1 MAVIKSIQFLPDIFQ
16 TDANKKFLNATID
29 QLISEPNLKKIKGYI
44 GRKLSPSYKK
54 SDSYIEE
61 DNSTRQNYQLEPSI
75 IIKNSITDTI
85 DFATTYSDIVNKIKY
100 YGGLSQN
107 HNRLF
112 DNEYYTYDPKIDLD
126 KFVNFSQYYWL
137 ENGPGAVTVTSAGIP
152 LVNTFTVTY
161 DSPTKAYYFTGYN
174 NTPNPTITLA
184 RGGTYYFDINEPGN
198 NFYIQSLPGQAGTT
212 PALPNINT
220 RTILGVTDNGKD
232 VGLVRF
238 NVPSENAQV
247 RWTSM
252 PIAGKVDFATK
263 LSYQQVHGSTVEE
276 INSIGGLDGFSV
288 ALASKQIIFTN
299 NELIDDNFWT
309 TPGITVTDGVA
320 YINTVD
326 PEIIVSFSNRN
337 DIYQIDIVPDDTGIE
352 RVVLTSVVSVTDE
365 QKIIVKSGVDN
376 VGKEYYSRQGL
387 ITEVPFITAPLTT
400 LFYQNSH
407 ESSAVGGI
415 QIIDPVKATID
426 PDLEIIGKINYTSP
440 NGIQFTNGLKIT
452 FDSSATSA
460 YANNTYYVEGVGT
473 SIALVPVTS
482 LICDEL
488 DNNLTV
494 PDYLTIKRDSIDLNA
509 WSRSNRWF
517 HSEVIALTSAYNDTE
532 LVFDQNL
539 RAQRPI
545 IEFQSNYQL
554 YNAGTEAKQPIDII
568 DTVLT
573 SAFTQVQGVVCAS
586 AASHTFTLAGE
597 SVTLTH
603 GDRVIFSND
612 LNNNVRDKIFNF
624 SIVET
629 SIAPTL
635 VRRAYIEEAD
645 DSLVEQ
651 GHTVIVKSGTNGGK
665 QWHYNGELWSPSQLK
680 TSVNQ
685 APQFDVINESGISFS
700 NQASY
705 PGSNFKGT
713 KIFSYKTGTGTV
725 DSVLGFSLSYKNFIS
740 QGDIQFDNNFD
751 FENFTYIV
759 AGGTESSDINNGFLQ
774 KNLSRTTCQRQNI
787 WTINN
792 QFSKQYQIYDFIY
805 DGVTNLFPIDYIPD
819 TSTDVPNIKVIVNNN
834 NLAVEN
840 FGVTKVVDRYSILI
854 NPDIIA
860 ANDVIFV
867 LIFNRVNV
875 ASNAYYEIPLN
886 FDINSLNT
894 NLQTLTLGQVRNHLI
909 TIKNNSLN
917 IVGDVPGSN
926 NLRDIN
932 FINKGGSIL
941 QHSAPVVYAGL
952 FLNHPTM
959 NFVSSLK
966 LASKE
971 YNKFKIKFLELAV
984 NLNIDTTDILG
995 SVDSIISNI
1004 NSAKNNTFPW
1014 YYSDMV
1020 PFGDTDRVNVPTYT
1034 ILNVELK
1041 SYEIT
1046 NIFNDTVVS
1055 NKSVLVYLSRTINE
1069 TTTKTLLVKGRDF
1082 YFNQDRPAITFQ
1094 PTFDLLYGDQIDI
1107 VEYNNTDGSY
1117 IPETPTKLGIYPKYI
1132 PEIFI
1137 DNTYI
1142 TPRSVIQG
1150 HDGSLTPAFGD
1161 YRDDLLLELERRI
1174 YNNTKVNYDTNV
1186 FNLHDYIPG
1195 KFRVTDYA
1203 LSEFTEII
1211 SKEFLAWVGTNR
1223 IDYTTNS
1230 VFAASDPFT
1239 WNYRKFRDVVNGET
1253 LPGTW
1258 RSIYRYFYDTDRP
1271 HTHPWEM
1278 LGFSEKP
1285 DYWNT
1290 RYGPAPYTGGND
1302 ILWSDLS
1309 TGYIA
1314 EGPRAGFDTRYQRPN
1329 LSFYIPVDD
1338 SGNLRSPEEIVV
1350 TDFDSQKAN
1359 TSYAV
1364 GDIGP
1369 AELAW
1374 RRSPEFPFAMQLA
1387 LALMKPS
1394 KYFALLTDVSTYTR
1408 NLVTAQFNVN
1418 TTFQH
1423 LTPSSIQVHGYN
1435 NNGTITRAAGY
1446 INWISDYLKNLGIGD
1461 PGTVIKDNLDNLNVQ
1476 LSYKMAGYTDKRFI
1490 ELLAEQ
1496 NSPSSINDSVVIPDE
1511 NYRIELYKGSPVNKI
1526 FYSAVIV
1533 EKTPNGYS
1541 VSGYNTNNPYF
1552 YIIPS
1557 EVNNN
1562 AYTITVGTQRGVI
1575 YRDFKKIKYTI
1586 PYGFEFNSK
1595 QQVIDFLVGYQRYLQ
1610 SQGFIFTDKNSA
1622 LNEQQD
1628 FILSSKEF
1636 LYWGA
1641 QGWRNGSIL
1650 VLSPI
1655 LSNLKIYD
1663 TESVVDEIK
1672 NAPFSSRILD
1682 INLKAITVN
1691 NFTVNRESNLFS
1703 LTVNN
1708 DQTIGFAELDLVQ
1721 YEHLLILDNLTVFQD
1736 VIYVP
1741 ELGNRQYRLRLVGAK
1756 TADWSGSL
1764 ELPGFVYS
1772 SGKVDEWLT
1781 GVDYQKGSVVR
1792 YKFNYYT
1799 ALQDIAAADTFQ
1811 SLYWKQISI
1820 TELKSGMIN
1829 NFATNAS
1836 QALNYYDI
1844 DAQPTNESLQLFSN
1858 GLIGFRDRD
1867 YFTNLGI
1874 DATTQS
1880 KFYQGFIK
1888 QKGTTN
1894 SIKALRGA
1902 IFSDLDTGID
1912 VFENW
1917 AVRVGEY
1924 GATDINQFIEIVLDE
1939 IKFTNNPAP
1948 LQFIDNNVTEQADI
1962 SKFELTDIFKKSDNF
1977 VAKLFRSES
1986 LDESSL
1992 LKPLPVAGFVNLDDV
2007 DATIFSMQNYQDLTS
2022 IIDNIGTG
2030 FKIWVARDFDNNW
2043 NVYRATNIHAPVI
2056 FLSYNI
2062 NSIAQFVTTS
2072 DHGLVEGDII
2082 AIKNFD
2088 TRFNGVYQVYSVIDT
2103 TRFYVTMYQNLSTL
2117 IQEQGVSGI
2126 GILFKLTSSKVDY
2139 QYQVDDVRPALG
2151 WQENDKIWVSDLDGN
2166 KNWAVYNKNNS
2177 WLYQEEVVLN
2187 SSQYIGNDSFG
2198 KSVSISEDGKLLYSG
2213 APDSGTGR
2221 VSIFAKNISNR
2232 WDPKGFLWGNSD
2244 QLSGFGAKVANGN
2257 GYLAVAAPTSY
2268 SDRGYVYIYKDLVLV
2283 QILVDPT
2290 GASNYK
2296 FGTALAISDDG
2307 AYLYIGSPGA
2317 NKVFCYA
2324 LEVPRSVVSQ
2334 VFPDPLTNANPT
2346 DGNRTV
2352 FVLDTT
2358 VAIANAEDIVVSSPL
2373 RSLEY
2378 IPYIEYTIGTFT
2390 NGVNGF
2396 SKSGT
2401 AIDPTPTASVTY
2413 YGLSASGGTGTG
2425 AKFNVTRTLGS
2436 ATYTVTC
2443 VDPGNGYSV
2452 GNTLTILG
2460 TALGGTAPA
2469 NSLSIV
2475 VTSVYT
2481 KTKLIFNTAPALFE
2495 KIAVVA
2501 QANYYKLIETLP
2513 LTTEAPVMSNF
2524 GSALVCDSEGNTLVV
2539 GANQYLIDGVTG
2551 AGAVFVY
2558 HRTITEFVTD
2568 GIIGSYQT
2576 ADDFNSVSRV
2586 TLAGEVLVN
2595 GIDYYVVG
2603 TKTIQFNAF
2612 NTPTINQRLKAETNQ
2627 FVLDQTLVSDTPT
2640 TLNELFGSELAMCS
2654 TGCNIY
2660 VASPAYK
2667 DSHYSFGKVIR
2678 FINLGRIY
2686 GTVTGTIANPVIT
2699 PTNTIIINNFKVE
2712 FTDTTL
2718 AQAVNAINASNIP
2731 GISAT
2736 IIDNKIQI
2744 NSDVLVI
2751 GEKLNIKEGNGT
2763 ALADLGLSIYRLS
2776 QTLKHPYSIGE
2787 KFGISIA
2794 VNQTNG
2800 FLAIGSDGADSFAK
2814 TLIDE
2819 LTKTTFDSNSTT
2831 FSTFYKDSGAV
2842 YLFDLMNNPFESADS
2857 PSLFSY
2863 TQQLIS
2869 PVVDDNYEFGSSIDM
2884 YNDILVVG
2892 AAKSS
2897 SQVPQGGSV
2906 ISFYNENTKS
2916 GWELIRYKE
2925 PRVDITTITSS
2936 FIYNKRTQNI
2946 VNFFDILDPAKGKI
2960 LGTADQEI
2968 DYRED
2973 YDPASYNF
2981 RTSLGVILNENFY
2994 WTSRHVGKSWW
3005 DTSIASFID
3014 YEQDSLNYRIKNWGA
3029 LFPGSQIKIYEWVE
3043 SDFLP
3048 SQYVNSGG
3056 DGVPKYADNSAYS
3069 SETIVD
3075 PATGIIT
3082 QKYYY
3087 WVGGKTSVDPNV
3099 AKRTIS
3105 TSALEILISNPK
3117 DQGISYIAPLA
3128 LNALSLYNISEA
3140 LTGQDI
3146 VLHLD
3151 FSLSRN
3157 SNLIHNEYQLIQQG
3171 NPLQDI
3177 PTRIISKLR
3186 DSLVGFNSTG
3196 QLIPDPLISA
3206 DNRIGILL
3214 RPRQSFFV
3222 DRLPALKTFVTSLN
3236 LVFKEN
3242 PILLTTNPSLL
3253 FSEQAIPTNI
3263 DAETGSSTEL
3273 SYLNT
3278 ANFPNGY
3285 SVLIRNDADFNGKW
3299 TLYTFNSA
3307 ASKFE
3312 VNRIQSYKTSLL
3324 WDKIDWYD
3332 STYQEGAKI
3341 SFVLDRY
3348 ADIQTIS
3355 PSSGDTI
3362 KILDNGNGQWLI
3374 YQVNADLTLALV
3386 AAQDAS
3392 LQLKSELYDSTLNA
3406 GFDAKVY
3413 DLTEFDPQAG
3423 LELFNIFNSVY
3434 QEIFIKD
3441 LAIKFNDL
3449 FFEIVNYIL
3458 SEQIN
3463 PDWIF
3468 KTSFIDVNHQLR
3480 TLKQIAN
3487 YTRDNQNFYEDYINE
3502 AKPYR
3507 TKIREY
3513 VPQYSSLDY
3522 VTGQWTDFDLPNRY
3536 DSTTGTFRSP
3546 DSRDATDVALL
3557 QSEAIYADWNNNY
3570 KFKVVD
3576 FSIADAG
3583 QGYSIAPTVDIVG
3596 GGGTGATANATINL
3610 STGKVTD
3617 VFITN
3622 PGSGYTSTPTVVING
3637 VGTGARAYPI
3647 LNNEYYAADT
3657 TKSYNFVRSTDTIIK
3672 FDRIDYETSIVEWD
3686 STVVGLSPT
3695 VIGTGSE
3702 TGNLWVSSGNL
3713 YSYNNEIYSL
3723 NYAYSVESPL
3733 FDYTKFTKISS
3744 GNVLVRAADRI
3755 QTYYSAAP
3763 GSVSKDLKQL
3773 MNGVD
3778 YPGINVLGE
3787 TFTANSFYL
3796 TSNVVSFDYTGLRIT
3811 SSDITELDFIKEGFD
3826 LNHPIRIEAML
3837 PFDFSN
3843 NGTFNIVSISRDEM
3857 TLTGGQIDSIYTITV
3872 GNYITANVG
3881 DYINQANT
3889 SANAYVLANVVNS
3902 RTIPIIHTT
3911 LGFID
3916 SPEVISINGVVTAAN
3931 VQDLVVGGN
3940 VPNVKISSLYLD
3952 EVIDSNIYSTYL
3964 DTVLGTRPEDINIVG
3979 GAYVDTYSSHAPE
3992 ELVPG
3997 RMYDAIEMRVF
4008 SNTIGNTATYGFRLV
4023 ETMNQAREFRRISN
4037 AASTILTANL
4047 TIANTAIFVANVS
4060 ALPDPSPSLAN
4071 PGIIFINGEKIH
4083 YYKKYSSSVLASAAA
4098 WAANTDFT
4106 VDTLVSNI
4114 SGANTYIVTGNI
4126 YANSNAYINTAN
4138 LQQVYANTVSQLR
4151 RGVDGTGV
4159 ANVHIAGSRVVDSSL
4174 DQLIPNIA
4182 PNTAT
4187 ITGNL
4192 KSTANVTW
4200 RLTLSSNI
4208 TANIGDY
4215 ITQFVGNTGNVRV
4228 LGNVVSA
4235 NVVAVDIVSGN
4246 LLLAGNVGTRV
4257 NIANL
4262 TSYST
4267 TIANIIAMRPLGSI
4281 QSNGNVVL
4289 NAVSVFRSNLWV
4301 PLSTGVGLE
4310 GSTIDSAQFIKEQP
4324 SYIP

>member
-16 TDANKKFLNATID
+16 TDANKKFLNATVD

-61 DNSTRQNYQLEPSI
+61 SSATRQNYQLEPSI
-75 IIKNSITDTI
+75 IIKNPITDTI
-85 DFATTYSDIVNKIKY
+85 DFATTYSDIINKIKY

-137 ENGPGAVTVTSAGIP
+137 ENGPDAVTITAAGVP
-152 LVNTFTVTY
+152 LTETFTVTY
-161 DSPTKAYYFTGYN
+161 DSTKKAYYFTGYN

-198 NFYIQSLPGQAGTT
+198 SFYIQAKPGPTGTD
-212 PALPNINT
+212 PALSNLDT
-220 RTILGVTDNGKD
+220 RSVLGVSDNGKD

-238 NVPSENAQV
+238 NIPTESAQLN
-247 RWTSM
+247 WTSM
-252 PIAGKVDFATK
+252 SIAGKVDFATS

-276 INSIGGLDGFSV
+276 INSLGGLDGFSV
-288 ALASKQIIFTN
+288 SLATKQIIFIN
-299 NELIDDNFWT
+299 NELIDDTFWT
-309 TPGITVTDGVA
+309 APTIEIVEGIA
-320 YINTVD
+320 YIGSDSVV
-326 PEIIVSFSNRN
+326 PFANRN
-337 DIYQIDIVPDDTGIE
+337 NVYQINIVPDDTGIE
-352 RVVLTSVVSVTDE
+352 RVVLTSAISVTDE
-365 QKIIVKSGVDN
+365 QKIIVKAGINN
-376 VGKEYYSRQGL
+376 VGKEFYSRQGL
-387 ITEVPFITAPLTT
+387 LDKVPLITAPLST
-400 LFYQNSH
+400 LFYQNAN
-407 ESSAVGGI
+407 ENDAVGGI
-415 QIIDPVKATID
+415 QIIDPVATAID
-426 PDLEIIGKINYTSP
+426 PALEIIGKINYTSP
-440 NGIQFTNGLKIT
+440 NGVQFTNGLKII
-452 FDSSATSA
+452 FDNSVSDT

-473 SIALVPVTS
+473 SIVLIPVTS
-482 LICDEL
+482 LTSDEL
-488 DNNLTV
+488 DNNLAT
-494 PDYLTIKRDSIDLNA
+494 PDYLTIKRDSLDLNA

-517 HSEVIALTSAYNDTE
+517 HSDVITLTSTYNDTE

-554 YNAGTEAKQPIDII
+554 YNSGIEAKQPIDII
-568 DTVLT
+568 DTVIT

-586 AASHTFTLAGE
+586 ASSHTFTVDGE

-603 GDRVIFSND
+603 GDRVIFSVD
-612 LNNNVRDKIFNF
+612 TNNNVRNKIFNF
-624 SIVET
+624 SIVVASET
-629 SIAPTL
+629 PSI

-665 QWHYNGELWSPSQLK
+665 QWHYNGDSWTASQLK

-685 APQFDVINESGISFS
+685 APLFDIINENGTSFS
-700 NQASY
+700 DKASY
-705 PGSNFKGT
+705 PGSRFEGT
-713 KIFSYKTGTGTV
+713 KIFSYKIGSGAS
-725 DSVLGFSLSYKNFIS
+725 DSALGFSLSYKNFVS

-751 FENFTYIV
+751 FDNFTYIV
-759 AGGTESSDINNGFLQ
+759 AGGTETINVNSGFLQ

-787 WTINN
+787 WTINS
-792 QFSKQYQIYDFIY
+792 QFSKQYQIYNFVY
-805 DGVTNLFPIDYIPD
+805 DGTTNLFTIDYIPD
-819 TSTDVPNIKVIVNNN
+819 TSTVTPNIKVIVNSSNI
-834 NLAVEN
+834 AVED
-840 FGVTKVVDRYSILI
+840 FAVTKVVDRYAVLI

-860 ANDVIFV
+860 ADDVIFV
-867 LIFNRVNV
+867 LIFNRTNI
-875 ASNAYYEIPLN
+875 APNAYYEIPLN

-917 IVGDVPGSN
+917 IVGDVPGTS

-941 QHSAPVVYAGL
+941 QHSAPVIYSGL

-971 YNKFKIKFLELAV
+971 YNKFKIKFLESSV
-984 NLNIDTTDILG
+984 NLNIDVTDISG
-995 SVDSIISNI
+995 SVDTIIANI
-1004 NSAKNNTFPW
+1004 NLAKNDTFPW

-1020 PFGDTDRVNVPTYT
+1020 PYGTDNRVNVPTYT
-1034 ILNVELK
+1034 ILNVELR

-1046 NIFNDTVVS
+1046 NIFNDAAVT
-1055 NKSVLVYLSRTINE
+1055 NKAVLVYLSRTINSV
-1069 TTTKTLLVKGRDF
+1069 TTKTLLVKGRDF

-1094 PTFDLLYGDQIDI
+1094 STFDLLYGDEIDI
-1107 VEYNNTDGSY
+1107 VEYNDTDGSY

-1132 PEIFI
+1132 PEII
-1137 DNTYI
+1137 VDHTYQ
-1142 TPRSVIQG
+1142 TPRSMIQG

-1174 YNNTKVNYDTNV
+1174 YNNIKVNYDTNI

-1223 IDYTTNS
+1223 IDYTTNN
-1230 VFAASDPFT
+1230 VFVASDPFT

-1285 DYWNT
+1285 DYWDS

-1314 EGPRAGFDTRYQRPN
+1314 EGTRAGFDTRYQRPN

-1338 SGNLRSPEEIVV
+1338 SGNLRSPEEILVA
-1350 TDFDSQKAN
+1350 DFDSAKAN

-1374 RRSPEFPFAMQLA
+1374 RRSSEFPFAMQLA
-1387 LALMKPS
+1387 MALMKPA
-1394 KYFALLTDVSTYTR
+1394 KYFALLTDVSNYNR

-1418 TTFQH
+1418 ATFQH
-1423 LTPSSIQVHGYN
+1423 LTPSSIQVHGYD
-1435 NNGTITRAAGY
+1435 NNGTITRTAGY
-1446 INWISDYLKNLGIGD
+1446 INWIRDYLKNLGIGD

-1476 LSYKMAGYTDKRFI
+1476 LAYKMAGYTDKRFI

-1496 NSPSSINDSVVIPDE
+1496 NSPSSINDSVIIPDE

-1541 VSGYNTNNPYF
+1541 ISGYNTNNPYF

-1575 YRDFKKIKYTI
+1575 YKDFKKIKYTI

-1595 QQVIDFLVGYQRYLQ
+1595 QQVVDFLVGYQRYLQ
-1610 SQGFIFTDKNSA
+1610 SQGFIFTDRNSA

-1636 LYWGA
+1636 LYWSS

-1655 LSNLKIYD
+1655 LSKLKVYD
-1663 TESVVDEIK
+1663 SESVIDEIK

-1741 ELGNRQYRLRLVGAK
+1741 ELGNRQYRLRLVGSK
-1756 TADWSGSL
+1756 TAEWNGSL
-1764 ELPGFVYS
+1764 ELPGFVYN

-1799 ALQDIAAADTFQ
+1799 ALQDVAAADKFQ
-1811 SLYWKQISI
+1811 TLYWKQIST

-1829 NFATNAS
+1829 NFATNAV

-1844 DAQPTNESLQLFSN
+1844 DNQPTNESLQLFSN

-1924 GATDINQFIEIVLDE
+1924 GATDINQFVEVVLDE
-1939 IKFTNNPAP
+1939 TNFTNNPAP
-1948 LQFIDNNVTEQADI
+1948 LQFIDSTVIEQPDI
-1962 SKFELTDIFKKSDNF
+1962 TKFEITDIYKKSDDF
-1977 VAKLFRSES
+1977 VANLFKSES
-1986 LDESSL
+1986 INDPQL

-2007 DATIFSMQNYQDLTS
+2007 DATIFSIQNYQDLTS

-2030 FKIWVARDFDNNW
+2030 FKIWVAKDFNNTW
-2043 NVYRATNIHAPVI
+2043 NVYRATNVHAPVI
-2056 FLSYNI
+2056 LLSYNI
-2062 NSIAQFVTTS
+2062 NSIAQFVTS
-2072 DHGLVEGDII
+2072 RDHGLSEGDII
-2082 AIKNFD
+2082 AVKNFD
-2088 TRFNGVYQVYSVIDT
+2088 NRFNGVYQVYSIIDS
-2103 TRFYVTMYQNLSTL
+2103 TRFYVTMYQNLSSL

-2126 GILFKLTSSKVDY
+2126 GILFKLTTSKIDY
-2139 QYQVDDVRPALG
+2139 QYQVDNIRPSLG
-2151 WQENDKIWVSDLDGN
+2151 WKDNDKIWVSDLDGN
-2166 KNWAVYNKNNS
+2166 KNWAVYNKNNPWKS
-2177 WLYQEEVVLN
+2177 QQEITLT
-2187 SSQYIGNDSFG
+2187 SSQYVGSDSFG
-2198 KSVSISEDGKLLYSG
+2198 KSISINEDGKLLYAG
-2213 APDSGTGR
+2213 APNSSTGR
-2221 VSIFAKNISNR
+2221 VSVYSKSITNQ
-2232 WDPKGFLWGNSD
+2232 WDPKGFLGGNSD
-2244 QLSGFGAKVANGN
+2244 QLSGFGTKLANGN
-2257 GYLAVAAPTSY
+2257 GYLAVAAPSSY
-2268 SDRGYVYIYKDLVLV
+2268 NNRGYVYVYKDLILT
-2283 QILVDPT
+2283 QILVDPSGGT
-2290 GASNYK
+2290 DDK
-2296 FGTALAISDDG
+2296 FGSALAMSDDG
-2307 AYLYIGSPGA
+2307 AYLYIGSSGA

-2324 LEVPRSVVSQ
+2324 LSEIRSLVSQ
-2334 VFPDPLTNANPT
+2334 SFPDPTTGEHQA
-2346 DGNRTV
+2346 DGYRTA
-2352 FVLDTT
+2352 FIIDTT
-2358 VAIANAEDIVVSSPL
+2358 VSITRAEDIVISAPQRAS
-2373 RSLEY
+2373 EY
-2378 IPYIEYTIGTFT
+2378 VPYIDYTLGTCT

-2396 SKSGT
+2396 TLSGT
-2401 AIDPTPTASVTY
+2401 AVDPSPTVSVTNY
-2413 YGLSASGGTGTG
+2413 LLSATGGAGTG
-2425 AKFNVTRTLGS
+2425 ALFSVTRTLGS
-2436 ATYTVTC
+2436 TNYDVTC
-2443 VDPGNGYSV
+2443 VDPGDGYAI

-2460 TALGGTAPA
+2460 TSLGGTSPA
-2469 NSLSIV
+2469 NDLTIT

-2481 KTKLIFNTAPALFE
+2481 KPKLIFNVAPTALL
-2495 KIAVVA
+2495 KISAVA
-2501 QANYYKLIETLP
+2501 QENYYTLIETLP
-2513 LTTEAPVMSNF
+2513 LSSEAPITSEF
-2524 GSALVCDSEGNTLVV
+2524 GSAIACNAEGNTIAV
-2539 GANQYLIDGVTG
+2539 GAKQYSIDGVSG

-2558 HRTITEFVTD
+2558 HRTISEFVTD
-2568 GIIGSYQT
+2568 GIIGTYQA
-2576 ADDFNSVSRV
+2576 ADNFNSSSRV

-2595 GIDYYVVG
+2595 GVDYYIVDLNSV
-2603 TKTIQFNAF
+2603 QFQPYS
-2612 NTPTINQRLKAETNQ
+2612 TPLKNQRLKAETNQ
-2627 FVLDQTLVSDTPT
+2627 FVLDQILLSNTATAID
-2640 TLNELFGSELAMCS
+2640 ELFGYDIGMCS

-2660 VASPAYK
+2660 VSSPAYK
-2667 DSHYSFGKVIR
+2667 ESHYSFGKVTR
-2678 FINLGRIY
+2678 FINLGRVY
-2686 GTVTGTIANPVIT
+2686 GTVTGTIANPVLT

-2712 FTDTTL
+2712 LPGPTV
-2718 AQAVNAINASNIP
+2718 AEAVIAINASNIP
-2731 GISAT
+2731 GITSKVV
-2736 IIDNKIQI
+2736 DGKIQI

-2751 GEKLNIKEGNGT
+2751 GEKLDLKEGNGS
-2763 ALADLGLSIYRLS
+2763 ALADLGLDIYQTS
-2776 QTLKHPYSIGE
+2776 QTLKHPELIGE

-2794 VNQTNG
+2794 VNQTEG
-2800 FLAIGSDGADSFAK
+2800 VLAIGSEGADTSSV
-2814 TLIDE
+2814 TLFDVAFD
-2819 LTKTTFDSNSTT
+2819 TVFDSRSTT
-2831 FSTFYKDSGAV
+2831 FVDYSKDSGAV
-2842 YLFDLMNNPFESADS
+2842 YLFDLMSNPFESVDS

-2863 TQQLIS
+2863 TQKL
-2869 PVVDDNYEFGSSIDM
+2869 VTAAVDDNFNFGTAIDI
-2884 YNDILVVG
+2884 YYDTLVIG
-2892 AAKSS
+2892 ASNS
-2897 SQVPQGGSV
+2897 DTIINGGGSV
-2906 ISFYNENTKS
+2906 ISFYNENAMP
-2916 GWELIRYKE
+2916 GWDLIRYKQ
-2925 PRVDITTITSS
+2925 PRVDIHSLNSS
-2936 FIYNKRTQNI
+2936 FIYNKKTQNI
-2946 VNFFDILDPAKGKI
+2946 INFFDVLDPAKGKI
-2960 LGTADQEI
+2960 LGAADQEI
-2968 DYRED
+2968 DYREE
-2973 YDPASYNF
+2973 YDPASYNT
-2981 RTSLGVILNENFY
+2981 RVNSSVILNENFY
-2994 WTSRHVGKSWW
+2994 WSGRHVGRSWW
-3005 DTSIASFID
+3005 DTSTVSFID
-3014 YEQDSLNYRIKNWGA
+3014 YEQDTLNYRIKNWGA
-3029 LFPGSQIKIYEWVE
+3029 LFPGSQVKIYEWIE

-3056 DGVPKYADNSAYS
+3056 DGIPKYSDDSAYS
-3069 SETIVD
+3069 VETIVD
-3075 PATGIIT
+3075 SATGVIT

-3087 WVGGKTSVDPNV
+3087 WVGSKTSVNSNIT
-3099 AKRTIS
+3099 KRTIS
-3105 TSALEILISNPK
+3105 TSAIETLITSPK
-3117 DQGISYIAPLA
+3117 DQGIPYIAPLA
-3128 LNALSLYNISEA
+3128 TNALSLYNIDKM
-3140 LTGQDI
+3140 LTGQDT
-3146 VLHLD
+3146 VLHLNFGLD
-3151 FSLSRN
+3151 RN
-3157 SNLIHNEYQLIQQG
+3157 NNLIHNEYQLVQQG
-3171 NPLQDI
+3171 NPLQEI
-3177 PTRIISKLR
+3177 PARVISKLR
-3186 DSLVGFNSTG
+3186 DSLVGFDSSG
-3196 QLIPDPLISA
+3196 QLIPDPLISVE
-3206 DNRIGILL
+3206 NRTGILL

-3222 DRLPALKTFVTSLN
+3222 DRLPALKSFVTSLN
-3236 LVFKEN
+3236 LVFKDQ

-3253 FSEQAIPTNI
+3253 YAEQAVPASF

-3278 ANFPNGY
+3278 ASFPEGY

-3299 TLYTFNSA
+3299 TLYAFNSA

-3312 VNRIQSYKTSLL
+3312 VSRIQSYKTSIF

-3332 STYQEGAKI
+3332 SSYQLGSEI
-3341 SFVLDRY
+3341 SYVVNRY
-3348 ADIQTIS
+3348 ADIQTIT
-3355 PSSGDTI
+3355 PAAGNTI

-3374 YQVNADLTLALV
+3374 YQVNSDLTLTLV

-3392 LQLKSELYDSTLNA
+3392 LQLKTELYDSTLNA
-3406 GFDAKVY
+3406 GFDAKVF

-3423 LELFNIFNSVY
+3423 VEMANIFNSVY
-3434 QEIFIKD
+3434 TEIFIKD

-3449 FFEIVNYIL
+3449 FFKIVNYIF
-3458 SEQIN
+3458 SEQKN

-3480 TLKQIAN
+3480 TLKQISN
-3487 YTRDNQNFYEDYINE
+3487 YTKDNQNFYEDYINE

-3507 TKIREY
+3507 TKLREY
-3513 VPQYSSLDY
+3513 VPQYSRLDSL
-3522 VTGQWTDFDLPNRY
+3522 TGEWTDFDLPSRY
-3536 DSTTGTFRSP
+3536 DPTTGTFRSP
-3546 DSRDATDVALL
+3546 DSRNATDVALL
-3557 QSEAIYADWNNNY
+3557 ESDDIYADWNNNY
-3570 KFKVVD
+3570 KFKVTG
-3576 FSIADAG
+3576 FRLADAG
-3583 QGYSIAPTVDIVG
+3583 QDYTTVPSVDVVG
-3596 GGGTGATANATINL
+3596 GGGSGATANATINL
-3610 STGKVTD
+3610 STGKVTNIY
-3617 VFITN
+3617 VVN

-3637 VGTGARAYPI
+3637 VGSGARAYPI
-3647 LNNEYYAADT
+3647 LNNEYYPQDAT
-3657 TKSYNFVRSTDTIIK
+3657 QSYNFVRNIDTNIK
-3672 FDRIDYETSIVEWD
+3672 FDRVDYQTSIVEWD
-3686 STVVGLSPT
+3686 STVTGISPT
-3695 VIGTGSE
+3695 VIGAGSE
-3702 TGNLWVSSGNL
+3702 IGNLWVSSGNL
-3713 YSYNNEIYSL
+3713 YSYNNEIYKL
-3723 NYAYSVESPL
+3723 NFSYLVESSL
-3733 FDYTKFTKISS
+3733 FDYTKFTKIDP
-3744 GNVLVRAADRI
+3744 GNALIRAADRV
-3755 QTYYSAAP
+3755 QTYYTASS
-3763 GSVSKDLKQL
+3763 GRLSKDLKQL
-3773 MNGVD
+3773 MSGVD
-3778 YPGINVLGE
+3778 YPGTSVLGE

-3796 TSNVVSFDYTGLRIT
+3796 TSNVTSFDYTGMRIT
-3811 SSDITELDFIKEGFD
+3811 SNDITEVDFIKAGFD
-3826 LNHPIRIEAML
+3826 LDHPIKIEAMV
-3837 PFDFSN
+3837 PFDFNN
-3843 NGTFNIVSISRDEM
+3843 NGTYKIVSITRDEM
-3857 TLTGGQIDSIYTITV
+3857 TLTGGQIDSIYTMTV
-3872 GNYITANVG
+3872 GEFITANVG
-3881 DYINQANT
+3881 DYIKQANT
-3889 SANAYVLANVVNS
+3889 IANAYVIANVVNS
-3902 RTIPIIHTT
+3902 KTIPIIHTA

-3916 SPEVISINGVVTAAN
+3916 SPEVISINGITTAAN
-3931 VQDLVVGGN
+3931 VQELVVGGN
-3940 VPNVKISSLYLD
+3940 VPNVKITSLYLD

-3964 DTVLGTRPEDINIVG
+3964 DTALGTRPEDINIVG
-3979 GAYVDTYSSHAPE
+3979 GAYVDIYSSHAPE

-4008 SNTIGNTATYGFRLV
+4008 SNTVGNTATYGFRLV
-4023 ETMNQAREFRRISN
+4023 ETMNQTREFRRISN

-4047 TIANTAIFVANVS
+4047 TIANTSIFVANIN

-4071 PGIIFINGEKIH
+4071 PGVIFINGEKIH
-4083 YYKKYSSSVLASAAA
+4083 YYKKYSSSAIASAAT
-4098 WAANTDFT
+4098 WSVNTDFA

-4138 LQQVYANTVSQLR
+4138 LQQVYANTVTQLR
-4151 RGVDGTGV
+4151 RGVDGTGT
-4159 ANVHIAGSRVVDSSL
+4159 ANTHIVGSRVVDSSL
-4174 DQLIPNIA
+4174 DQVIPNI
-4182 PNTAT
+4182 TANSTT

-4192 KSTANVTW
+4192 TTTANVTW

-4215 ITQFVGNTGNVRV
+4215 ITQFIGNTGNVRV

-4235 NVVAVDIVSGN
+4235 NVVAVDIVTGN
-4246 LLLAGNVGTRV
+4246 LLLAGNAGTRV

-4262 TSYST
+4262 TSYT
-4267 TIANIIAMRPLGSI
+4267 TTTANVIAIRPLGDI
-4281 QSNGNVVL
+4281 QSNGDVVL

-4301 PLSTGVGLE
+4301 PLSSGVGLE
-4310 GSTIDSAQFIKEQP
+4310 GSTIDSAQFIKAQP

>member
-16 TDANKKFLNATID
+16 TDTNKKFLNATID

-61 DNSTRQNYQLEPSI
+61 GSATRQNYQLEPSI
-75 IIKNSITDTI
+75 IIKNPITDTI

-137 ENGPGAVTVTSAGIP
+137 ENGPDAVTITALGVP
-152 LVNTFTVTY
+152 LTETFTVTY
-161 DSPTKAYYFTGYN
+161 DSTKKAYYFTGYN

-184 RGGTYYFDINEPGN
+184 RGGTYYFDVNELGN
-198 NFYIQSLPGQAGTT
+198 NFYIQSKPGPTGTD
-212 PALPNINT
+212 PALPNLDT
-220 RTILGVTDNGKD
+220 RSVLGVSDNGKD

-238 NVPSENAQV
+238 NVPTESAQIQ
-247 RWTSM
+247 WTSM
-252 PIAGKVDFATK
+252 SIAGKVDFATN

-276 INSIGGLDGFSV
+276 INSLGGLDGFSV
-288 ALASKQIIFTN
+288 SLATKQIVFIN
-299 NELIDDNFWT
+299 NELIDDTFWT
-309 TPGITVTDGVA
+309 APIIDVIDGIA
-320 YINTVD
+320 YIGSDTVI
-326 PEIIVSFSNRN
+326 PFSGRN
-337 DIYQIDIVPDDTGIE
+337 DVYQINIITDDTGIE
-352 RVVLTSVVSVTDE
+352 RVVLTPAVTVTDE
-365 QKIIVKSGVDN
+365 QKVIVKSGVTN
-376 VGKEYYSRQGL
+376 VGKEFYSRQGL
-387 ITEVPFITAPLTT
+387 LNKVPLITAPLST
-400 LFYQNSH
+400 LFYQNAS
-407 ESSAVGGI
+407 ENDAVGGI
-415 QIIDPVKATID
+415 QIIDPAATAID
-426 PDLEIIGKINYTSP
+426 PELEIIGKINYTSP
-440 NGIQFTNGLKIT
+440 AGVQFTNGLKIA
-452 FDSSATSA
+452 FDSSVSAA
-460 YANNTYYVEGVGT
+460 YANKTYYVEGVGT
-473 SIALVPVTS
+473 SIVLVPVTS
-482 LICDEL
+482 LTCDEL
-488 DNNLTV
+488 DNDLAT
-494 PDYLTIKRDSIDLNA
+494 PDYLTIKRDSLDLNA

-517 HSEVIALTSAYNDTE
+517 HADVITLTSTYNDTE

-554 YNAGTEAKQPIDII
+554 YNSGIEAKQPIDII
-568 DTVLT
+568 DTVIT
-573 SAFTQVQGVVCAS
+573 SAFTQVQGIVCAS
-586 AASHTFTLAGE
+586 ASSHTFTVGSGSL
-597 SVTLTH
+597 TLTH
-603 GDRVIFSND
+603 GDRVIFSVD
-612 LNNNVRDKIFNF
+612 TNNNVRDKIFNF
-624 SIVET
+624 SIVVASE
-629 SIAPTL
+629 SPT

-645 DSLVEQ
+645 DALVEQ

-665 QWHYNGELWSPSQLK
+665 QWHYNGESWTASQLK

-685 APQFDVINESGISFS
+685 APLFDVINENGTSFS
-700 NQASY
+700 DASSY
-705 PGSNFKGT
+705 PGSGFLGT
-713 KIFSYKTGTGTV
+713 KIFSYKTGTGIT
-725 DSVLGFSLSYKNFIS
+725 DPALGFSLSYKNFVS

-751 FENFTYIV
+751 FDNFTYII
-759 AGGTESSDINNGFLQ
+759 AGGAESINVNSGFLQ

-787 WTINN
+787 WTINS
-792 QFSKQYQIYDFIY
+792 QFSKQYQVYNFIY
-805 DGVTNLFPIDYIPD
+805 DGITNLFTIDYIPD
-819 TSTDVPNIKVIVNNN
+819 TSTVTPNIKVIVNSSNISVDDF
-834 NLAVEN
+834 A
-840 FGVTKVVDRYSILI
+840 VTKVVDRYTVLI
-854 NPDIIA
+854 NPDLIA
-860 ANDVIFV
+860 ADDVIFV
-867 LIFNRVNV
+867 LIFNRANT
-875 ASNAYYEIPLN
+875 APNAYYEIPLN

-917 IVGDVPGSN
+917 IVGDVPGSS

-941 QHSAPVVYAGL
+941 QHSAPVIYSGL

-971 YNKFKIKFLELAV
+971 YNKFKIKFLESAV
-984 NLNIDTTDILG
+984 NLNIDVTDILG
-995 SVDSIISNI
+995 SVDTIIANI
-1004 NSAKNNTFPW
+1004 NLAKNDSFPW
-1014 YYSDMV
+1014 YYSDML
-1020 PFGDTDRVNVPTYT
+1020 PYGSADRVDVPTYT

-1046 NIFNDTVVS
+1046 NIFNDTTVS
-1055 NKSVLVYLSRTINE
+1055 NKSVLVYLSRTINGV
-1069 TTTKTLLVKGRDF
+1069 TTKTLLVKGRDY

-1094 PTFDLLYGDQIDI
+1094 SRFNLLYGDKIDV

-1132 PEIFI
+1132 PEII
-1137 DNTYI
+1137 VDNTYQ
-1142 TPRSVIQG
+1142 TATSMIQG

-1174 YNNTKVNYDTNV
+1174 YNNIKVNYDTNI

-1203 LSEFTEII
+1203 LSEFNEII

-1223 IDYTTNS
+1223 IDYTTNN

-1285 DYWNT
+1285 DYWDT

-1314 EGPRAGFDTRYQRPN
+1314 EGSRAGFDTRYQRPN

-1338 SGNLRSPEEIVV
+1338 SGNLRSPEEVLV
-1350 TDFDSQKAN
+1350 ADFNSQKAN

-1374 RRSPEFPFAMQLA
+1374 RRSSEFPFAMHLA
-1387 LALMKPS
+1387 MALMKPA
-1394 KYFALLTDVSTYTR
+1394 KYFSLLTDVSTYNR

-1423 LTPSSIQVHGYN
+1423 LTPSSIQIHGYD

-1446 INWISDYLKNLGIGD
+1446 INWIRDYLKNLGIGD

-1476 LSYKMAGYTDKRFI
+1476 LAYKMAGYTDKRFI

-1496 NSPSSINDSVVIPDE
+1496 NSPSSINDSVIIPDE

-1562 AYTITVGTQRGVI
+1562 AYTITVGKQRGVI
-1575 YRDFKKIKYTI
+1575 YKDFKKIKYTI

-1636 LYWGA
+1636 LYWSS

-1655 LSNLKIYD
+1655 LANLKVYD

-1703 LTVNN
+1703 LAVNN

-1741 ELGNRQYRLRLVGAK
+1741 ELGNRQYRLRLVGSK
-1756 TADWSGSL
+1756 TADWNGSL
-1764 ELPGFVYS
+1764 ELPGFVYN
-1772 SGKVDEWLT
+1772 SGKVDEWST

-1792 YKFNYYT
+1792 YKFNYYA
-1799 ALQDIAAADTFQ
+1799 ALQDTAAADKFQ
-1811 SLYWKQISI
+1811 TLYWKQIST

-1836 QALNYYDI
+1836 QSLNYYDS
-1844 DAQPTNESLQLFSN
+1844 DAQPPNDSLQLFSN

-1874 DATTQS
+1874 DTTTQS

-1902 IFSDLDTGID
+1902 TFSDLDTGID

-1924 GATDINQFIEIVLDE
+1924 GATDMNQFIEIVLDE
-1939 IKFTNNPAP
+1939 TTFTNNPAP
-1948 LQFIDNNVTEQADI
+1948 LQFIDSSVVEQPDI
-1962 SKFELTDIFKKSDNF
+1962 TKFEITDIFKKSDNF
-1977 VAKLFRSES
+1977 VANLFKAES
-1986 LDESSL
+1986 LDEPQS

-2007 DATIFSMQNYQDLTS
+2007 DATIFSIQNYQDLTS

-2030 FKIWVARDFDNNW
+2030 FKIWVARDFNNTW
-2043 NVYRATNIHAPVI
+2043 NVYRATNMHTSVI
-2056 FLSYNI
+2056 FLNYNI
-2062 NSIAQFVTTS
+2062 NSIAQFVTIR

-2088 TRFNGVYQVYSVIDT
+2088 TRFNGVYQVYSVVDT

-2117 IQEQGVSGI
+2117 IQEQGVSGV
-2126 GILFKLTSSKVDY
+2126 GILFKLTTTKVDY
-2139 QYQVDDVRPALG
+2139 QYQVDNVRPSLG
-2151 WQENDKIWVSDLDGN
+2151 WRENDKIWVSDLDGN
-2166 KNWAVYNKNNS
+2166 KNWAVYNKNNP
-2177 WLYQEEVVLN
+2177 WQFQQEVTLT
-2187 SSQYIGNDSFG
+2187 SSQYTGSDNFG
-2198 KSVSISEDGKLLYSG
+2198 KSVSINEDGKLLYAG
-2213 APDSGTGR
+2213 APNSSNGR
-2221 VSIFAKNISNR
+2221 VSIYAKGTTNL
-2232 WDPKGFLWGNSD
+2232 WDPKGFLWGNSN
-2244 QLSGFGAKVANGN
+2244 QLSGFGAKIANGN
-2257 GYLAVAAPTSY
+2257 GYLAVAAPNSY
-2268 SDRGYVYIYKDLVLV
+2268 NNQGYVYVYKDLILI
-2283 QILVDPT
+2283 QILVNPT
-2290 GASNYK
+2290 GSADDK
-2296 FGTALAISDDG
+2296 FGSTLAMSDDG
-2307 AYLYIGSPGA
+2307 TYLYIGSPGA
-2317 NKVFCYA
+2317 NTVFCYA
-2324 LEVPRSVVSQ
+2324 LNNSRSLVSLS
-2334 VFPDPLTNANPT
+2334 FPDPVTGAQQA
-2346 DGNRTV
+2346 DGYRTA
-2352 FVLDTT
+2352 FVLDTA
-2358 VAIANAEDIVVSSPL
+2358 VSINNAEDIVLSAPQSSY
-2373 RSLEY
+2373 EY
-2378 IPYIEYTIGTFT
+2378 IPYIDYTLGTFT
-2390 NGVNGF
+2390 NGINGF
-2396 SKSGT
+2396 TQSGT
-2401 AIDPTPTASVTY
+2401 AVDPAPAASLTNYLVSVT
-2413 YGLSASGGTGTG
+2413 GGAGTG
-2425 AKFNVTRTLGS
+2425 ALFSVTRTIGS
-2436 ATYTVTC
+2436 TTYTATC
-2443 VDPGNGYSV
+2443 VDSGNGYVV

-2460 TALGGTAPA
+2460 TALGGTSPA
-2469 NSLSIV
+2469 NDLSVV
-2475 VTSVYT
+2475 VTSVYS
-2481 KTKLIFNTAPALFE
+2481 KTKIIFNTAPTALQ
-2495 KIAVVA
+2495 KISAVA
-2501 QANYYKLIETLP
+2501 QANYYSLIETLP
-2513 LTTEAPVMSNF
+2513 LNLESTGIAEF
-2524 GSALVCDSEGNTLVV
+2524 GSALVCDAEGHTIVV
-2539 GANQYLIDGVTG
+2539 GARQHSIDGISG
-2551 AGAVFVY
+2551 AGKVFVY

-2568 GIIGSYQT
+2568 GIVGTYQA
-2576 ADDFNSVSRV
+2576 ADNFNSIGRV

-2595 GIDYYVVG
+2595 GVDYYVVSQNSV
-2603 TKTIQFNAF
+2603 QFNPF
-2612 NTPTINQRLKAETNQ
+2612 NTPLKNQRLKAETNQ
-2627 FVLDQTLVSDTPT
+2627 FVLDQVLLSDTPT
-2640 TLNELFGSELAMCS
+2640 TINELFGSELGMCN

-2660 VASPAYK
+2660 VSSPAYK
-2667 DSHYSFGKVIR
+2667 DSHYSFGKVTR

-2686 GTVTGTIANPVIT
+2686 GTVTGTVTNPVLT

-2712 FTDTTL
+2712 LPGPTV
-2718 AQAVNAINASNIP
+2718 AEAVNAINASNIP
-2731 GISAT
+2731 GITAKVV
-2736 IIDNKIQI
+2736 DNKIQI

-2751 GEKLNIKEGNGT
+2751 GEKLDLKEGNGT
-2763 ALADLGLSIYRLS
+2763 ALTDLGLNVYQLAQI
-2776 QTLKHPYSIGE
+2776 LKHPESSGE
-2787 KFGISIA
+2787 KFGIAIA

-2800 FLAIGSDGADSFAK
+2800 FLAIGSEGADTVSV
-2814 TLIDE
+2814 TLIDVDFN
-2819 LTKTTFDSNSTT
+2819 TIFDSGSTT
-2831 FSTFYKDSGAV
+2831 FGDYSKDSGAV
-2842 YLFDLMNNPFESADS
+2842 YLFDLMSNPFESADS

-2863 TQQLIS
+2863 TQKLITS
-2869 PVVDDNYEFGSSIDM
+2869 AVDDNYEFGTSIDI
-2884 YNDILVVG
+2884 YYDTLVAG
-2892 AAKSS
+2892 ASNS
-2897 SQVPQGGSV
+2897 NTIVNGGGAV
-2906 ISFYNENTKS
+2906 ISFYNENAIS
-2916 GWELIRYKE
+2916 GWELVRYKE
-2925 PRVDITTITSS
+2925 PRVDIDAISGS
-2936 FIYNKRTQNI
+2936 FVYSRKTQNI
-2946 VNFFDILDPAKGKI
+2946 AGFFDILDPAKGKI
-2960 LGTADQEI
+2960 LGAADQEI

-2973 YDPASYNF
+2973 YDPASYNV
-2981 RTSLGVILNENFY
+2981 RVNAGVILNENFY
-2994 WTSRHVGKSWW
+2994 WSNRHVGRSWW
-3005 DTSIASFID
+3005 DTSVASFID
-3014 YEQDSLNYRIKNWGA
+3014 YEQDTLNYRIKNWGSM
-3029 LFPGSQIKIYEWVE
+3029 FPGSQIKIYEWIE

-3056 DGVPKYADNSAYS
+3056 DGIPKYSDNSAYS
-3069 SETIVD
+3069 VETIVD
-3075 PATGIIT
+3075 SATGIIT

-3087 WVGGKTSVDPNV
+3087 WVGGKTSVNSNIT
-3099 AKRTIS
+3099 KRTIS
-3105 TSALEILISNPK
+3105 TSAIETLITSPK
-3117 DQGISYIAPLA
+3117 DQGIPYIAPLA
-3128 LNALSLYNISEA
+3128 TNALSLYNINEL

-3146 VLHLD
+3146 VLHLN
-3151 FSLSRN
+3151 FGLGRN
-3157 SNLIHNEYQLIQQG
+3157 DNLIHNEYQLVQQG
-3171 NPLQDI
+3171 NPLQEI
-3177 PTRIISKLR
+3177 PIRVISKLR
-3186 DSLVGFNSTG
+3186 DSLVGFDSGG
-3196 QLIPDPLISA
+3196 QLIPDPLISVE
-3206 DNRIGILL
+3206 NRTGILL

-3222 DRLPALKTFVTSLN
+3222 DRLPALKSYVTSLN
-3236 LVFKEN
+3236 LIFKDQ
-3242 PILLTTNPSLL
+3242 PILLITNPSLL
-3253 FSEQAIPTNI
+3253 YAESAVPTNF

-3278 ANFPNGY
+3278 ASFPEGY
-3285 SVLIRNDADFNGKW
+3285 SVLIRNDADFSGKW
-3299 TLYTFNSA
+3299 TVYVFNA
-3307 ASKFE
+3307 INNQFE
-3312 VNRIQSYKTSLL
+3312 LRRIQSYKTSLF

-3332 STYQEGAKI
+3332 SSYQQGSEI
-3341 SFVLDRY
+3341 SYVVNRY
-3348 ADIQTIS
+3348 ADIQTIT
-3355 PSSGDTI
+3355 PLAGDTI

-3374 YQVNADLTLALV
+3374 YQVNSDLTLTLV

-3392 LQLKSELYDSTLNA
+3392 LQLKSELYDSTLNS
-3406 GFDAKVY
+3406 GFDAKVF

-3423 LELFNIFNSVY
+3423 VELANIFNSVY
-3434 QEIFIKD
+3434 TEIFIKD

-3449 FFEIVNYIL
+3449 FFKIVNYIF
-3458 SEQIN
+3458 SEQKN

-3480 TLKQIAN
+3480 TLKQISN

-3507 TKIREY
+3507 TKLREY
-3513 VPQYSSLDY
+3513 VPQYSRLDSL
-3522 VTGQWTDFDLPNRY
+3522 TGEWTDFDLPNRY
-3536 DSTTGTFRSP
+3536 DSITGTFRGP
-3546 DSRDATDVALL
+3546 DSRNATDAALL
-3557 QSEAIYADWNNNY
+3557 ESDSVYANWNNNY
-3570 KFKVVD
+3570 KFKITGFD
-3576 FSIADAG
+3576 IADPG
-3583 QGYSIAPTVDIVG
+3583 QGYTTIPTVDVVG
-3596 GGGTGATANATINL
+3596 GGGTGATAAATINL
-3610 STGKVTD
+3610 STGKVTSAY
-3617 VFITN
+3617 VTN
-3622 PGSGYTSTPTVVING
+3622 SGSGYTSTPTIVING

-3647 LNNEYYAADT
+3647 LKNEYYPQDST
-3657 TKSYNFVRSTDTIIK
+3657 QSYNFVRNIDTNIK
-3672 FDRIDYETSIVEWD
+3672 LDRVDYQTSIIEWD
-3686 STVVGLSPT
+3686 SSVIGLSPT
-3695 VIGTGSE
+3695 VIGSGSE

-3713 YSYNNEIYSL
+3713 YSYNNEIYAL
-3723 NYAYSVESPL
+3723 DYAYSVESLL
-3733 FDYTKFTKISS
+3733 FDYTKFTKISP
-3744 GNVLVRAADRI
+3744 GNVLIRAADRV
-3755 QTYYSAAP
+3755 QTYYTASP
-3763 GSVSKDLKQL
+3763 GRLSKDLKQL
-3773 MNGVD
+3773 MSGVD
-3778 YPGINVLGE
+3778 YPGTNVLGE

-3796 TSNVVSFDYTGLRIT
+3796 TSNVTSFDHIGMRIT
-3811 SSDITELDFIKEGFD
+3811 SNDISNLDFIKAGFD
-3826 LNHPIRIEAML
+3826 LDHPIRVEAML

-3843 NGTFNIVSISRDEM
+3843 NGTFKIVSIARDEM
-3857 TLTGGQIDSIYTITV
+3857 TLTGGQIDSIYTMTV
-3872 GNYITANVG
+3872 GDYITANVG
-3881 DYINQANT
+3881 DYIKQANT
-3889 SANAYVLANVVNS
+3889 SANAFVLANVVHS
-3902 RTIPIIHTT
+3902 RTVTIIHTA

-3916 SPEVISINGVVTAAN
+3916 SPEVISINGIATLAN
-3931 VQDLVVGGN
+3931 VQELVVGGN
-3940 VPNVKISSLYLD
+3940 IPNVKISSLYLD

-3964 DTVLGTRPEDINIVG
+3964 DTALGTRPEDINIVG
-3979 GAYVDTYSSHAPE
+3979 GGYVDTYSSHAPE

-3997 RMYDAIEMRVF
+3997 RMYDAFEMRVF
-4008 SNTIGNTATYGFRLV
+4008 SNTAGNTATYGFRLV
-4023 ETMNQAREFRRISN
+4023 ETMNQSREFRRISN
-4037 AASTILTANL
+4037 TASTVLTANL
-4047 TIANTAIFVANVS
+4047 TIANTTIFVANIN
-4060 ALPDPSPSLAN
+4060 ALPDPSPTLAN
-4071 PGIIFINGEKIH
+4071 PGVIFINGEKIH
-4083 YYKKYSSSVLASAAA
+4083 YYKKYSSSTLASAAT
-4098 WAANTDFT
+4098 WTANTEFA

-4114 SGANTYIVTGNI
+4114 SGSNTYIVTGNI

-4151 RGVDGTGV
+4151 RGVDGTGA
-4159 ANVHIAGSRVVDSSL
+4159 ANIHVAGSRVVDSSL
-4174 DQLIPNIA
+4174 DQVIPNTTS
-4182 PNTAT
+4182 NSTT
-4187 ITGNL
+4187 VTGNL

-4235 NVVAVDIVSGN
+4235 NVVAVDIIGGN
-4246 LLLAGNVGTRV
+4246 LLLAGNAGTRV

-4262 TSYST
+4262 TSYTT
-4267 TIANIIAMRPLGSI
+4267 TIANIVAIRPIGSI

-4310 GSTIDSAQFIKEQP
+4310 GSTIDSAQFIKAQP
-4324 SYIP
+4324 SYMP